1 MSNKYYSPTGNL
13 EVWDEKPDGYY
24 TEEEWQEAHPAPPP
38 PEPTVE
44 EKLAMLDADYN
55 QQKADLL
62 TAYQTAML
70 YGDTNTMDSLKA
82 DLVALD
88 EQYDEDYEKIVG
100 GE

>member
-1 MSNKYYSPTGNL
+1 MAKYYSPTGNL
-13 EVWDEKPDGYY
+13 EVWDTKPDGYF

-44 EKLAMLDADYN
+44 EKLEALDADYN

-62 TAYQTAML
+62 TAYQTAQM
-70 YGDTNTMDSLKA
+70 YGDTDTMESLKA
-82 DLVALD
+82 DLVTLD
-88 EQYDEDYEKIVG
+88 EQYDEDYEKIME

>member
-1 MSNKYYSPTGNL
+1 MSNKYYSPNGNL
-13 EVWDEKPDGYY
+13 EVWDTKPEGYF
-24 TEEEWQEAHPAPPP
+24 TEEEWQEAHPAPPA
-38 PEPTVE
+38 PEPTLE
-44 EKLAMLDADYN
+44 EKITMLDADYN

>member
-13 EVWDEKPDGYY
+13 EVWDSKPDGYF

-44 EKLAMLDADYN
+44 EKLAMLDTDYN

-62 TAYQTAML
+62 TAYQTAQM
-70 YGDTNTMDSLKA
+70 YGDTDTMDSLKA

-100 GE
+100 EG